1 MNRRNFI
8 ATLFV
13 GGIGSALPAD
23 VLSLGEPDID
33 VYELAYELALED
45 FRDSLARGVDELH
58 TMKRE

>member
-13 GGIGSALPAD
+13 GGIGSALPED

-33 VYELAYELALED
+33 VYELALED
-45 FRDSLARGVDELH
+45 FRESFANGVDELH
-58 TMKRE
+58 TTKRGQ